1 MQIKQKTYLD
11 LCDMYD
17 FVGDQCEQN
26 TDDCKDHC
34 GVANGTGQCVDEVDG
49 YHCVCE
55 PGYTGADCQ
64 VHFISPVDYWV
75 KF

>member
-1 MQIKQKTYLD
+1 MTYVN
-11 LCDMYD
+11 MID

-26 TDDCKDHC
+26 IDDCTNHC
-34 GVANGTGQCVDEVDG
+34 GVTNGTGQCVDEVDG

-64 VHFISPVDYWV
+64 VHFISSVDYWV